1 MTDRAGSARR
11 GAGRAVPCI
20 AVTLDLVARNV
31 EVGGRQL
38 SLLVPRS
45 ADAVLDDVLDA
56 GDTVPPYWADLWPS
70 ARALA
75 TYLLERDDL
84 AGLRVLELG
93 CGVGLPSVAALLVGA
108 DVTASDAEPV
118 ATRIAARNAR
128 RCGRRRLATLVVDVL
143 DPPDELFKQ
152 PAFDVVLAADVL
164 YRAELGRGL
173 AALLPRVVAAGGE
186 AIIVHPFAGQAD
198 AMAAT
203 LAAAGW
209 QAEHDELPVPGWLDG
224 RSTVHRVVL
233 RRSDSP
239 DQ

>member
-1 MTDRAGSARR
+1 VA
-11 GAGRAVPCI
+11 
-20 AVTLDLVARNV
+20 LDLVARKV
-31 EVGGRQL
+31 DVGGRQL

-75 TYLLERDDL
+75 THLLERSDL

-93 CGVGLPSVAALLVGA
+93 CGVGLPSVAALLAGA

-118 ATRIAARNAR
+118 AIRIAARNAR
-128 RCGRRRLATLVVDVL
+128 RCGRRRLAALVVDVL
-143 DPPDELFKQ
+143 DPPDELFEL
-152 PAFDVVLAADVL
+152 PAFDLVLAADVL

-186 AIIVHPFAGQAD
+186 AIVVHPFAGQAD

-203 LAAAGW
+203 LVAEGW
-209 QAEHDELPVPGWLDG
+209 RVEHDELPVPGWLDG

-233 RRSDSP
+233 RRGGTP
-239 DQ
+239 ER